1 MALTKVGGDVIQN
14 PLNVGIITATRID
27 GNVSGDVNS
36 TGVSTFTTLKVGTG
50 VTISGGI
57 VTATTFSGALTGN
70 VTGNATGLSGTPNI
84 TVGSIIASSATI
96 SGNVSVAGTL
106 TYEDV
111 TNVDSIGIVTA
122 RTGVRIDA
130 GGLVVVGV
138 TTVAAGSTAAPS
150 ITPTGDTDT
159 GIFFP
164 SADTI
169 AFSEGGAEALRID
182 SSGNVGI
189 GTNISNGLLSLSKSS
204 GRLLTL
210 RNSTTGFGANAGSY
224 FSLNGSDL
232 QISNAE
238 SANLIVY
245 TNDTER
251 VRITS
256 SGNVGIGTNNPLVA
270 THIAIPTNGTALK
283 LNNTIG
289 GSGSYVDL
297 DFDTY
302 ATSQVGYANAP
313 ATIRV
318 IDDGGYSGH
327 ISFRTKGSSIGA
339 SQTERLRI
347 TSSGNVGIGTTNP
360 GEKLQVDGNLRL
372 GGSNTSNYIAFR
384 GTTGDNPGAYDHTY
398 VGERLYGGDER
409 SELLLFKGND
419 FDSGSG
425 PDRIRLAAAEIRFD
439 TYSSTAVSGSF
450 ESVATS
456 ANVTNKMT
464 LTNAG
469 NLGIGTTNP
478 GAKLSVGS
486 GSLVDGNVPVQ
497 ISTPSANGIAYYGA
511 NNNGSYGALFGYDRG
526 AYSGGV
532 VRVVGATDTIDFVV
546 NNTTKAATILPSGNF
561 GIGTENPVAKL
572 EVQSSAAPKI
582 ISNYNNSKHIGMSVG
597 GSGGGFTLSD
607 GHFLTIN
614 HQPYADRGTDAN
626 LTERVRITSSGNV
639 QLPGRTF
646 VRNGSNT
653 VIAASGSYLE
663 CIGFKDSNASA
674 FDMFDIVGIQGQ
686 TTVSLEIRHGHEGGG
701 THGSWLR
708 WVGALNAYTDI
719 TVNYNVANN
728 YGGGLGF
735 TITRPQHDIIRVTWN
750 GANGFPSSF
759 SLACR
764 IWLGRN
770 PNVTTLTNLGMNGFS
785 SSINYS

>member
-1 MALTKVGGDVIQN
+1 VMGVSLGVGVPGE
-14 PLNVGIITATRID
+14 GT
-27 GNVSGDVNS
+27 VSGSKLSNPFNYDSGLLYLDGTNDRVGVGTTNPTTKLDVNGNS
-36 TGVSTFTTLKVGTG
+36 RIGGAVSRSNSGLTVGFTNN
-50 VTISGGI
+50 
-57 VTATTFSGALTGN
+57 TTFAANTDADDSRRML
-70 VTGNATGLSGTPNI
+70 
-84 TVGSIIASSATI
+84 SIINESTTTNAMSVLGFRVNPEGNTANAMLDLKFVNTGATNTSALHY
-96 SGNVSVAGTL
+96 SFNHGGTFA
-106 TYEDV
+106 DRF
-111 TNVDSIGIVTA
+111 SI
-122 RTGVRIDA
+122 
-130 GGLVVVGV
+130 LSN
-138 TTVAAGSTAAPS
+138 GS
-150 ITPTGDTDT
+150 
-159 GIFFP
+159 
-164 SADTI
+164 
-169 AFSEGGAEALRID
+169 
-182 SSGNVGI
+182 VGI
-189 GTNISNGLLSLSKSS
+189 GIANPNEILCVSKNSPDPYNTVLTHLKLINSAGNEGAGNRIQFATGAATAWIQSLVSGPNSS
-204 GRLLTL
+204 
-210 RNSTTGFGANAGSY
+210 S
-224 FSLNGSDL
+224 GSDL
-232 QISNAE
+232 VFGTPS
-238 SANLIVY
+238 
-245 TNDTER
+245 TGT
-251 VRITS
+251 
-256 SGNVGIGTNNPLVA
+256 VG
-270 THIAIPTNGTALK
+270 
-283 LNNTIG
+283 
-289 GSGSYVDL
+289 
-297 DFDTY
+297 
-302 ATSQVGYANAP
+302 
-313 ATIRV
+313 
-318 IDDGGYSGH
+318 
-327 ISFRTKGSSIGA
+327 
-339 SQTERLRI
+339 TERLRI
-347 TSSGNVGIGTTNP
+347 TSSGNVGIGT
-360 GEKLQVDGNLRL
+360 
-372 GGSNTSNYIAFR
+372 A
-384 GTTGDNPGAYDHTY
+384 
-398 VGERLYGGDER
+398 
-409 SELLLFKGND
+409 
-419 FDSGSG
+419 
-425 PDRIRLAAAEIRFD
+425 
-439 TYSSTAVSGSF
+439 
-450 ESVATS
+450 
-456 ANVTNKMT
+456 
-464 LTNAG
+464 
-469 NLGIGTTNP
+469 NP

-701 THGSWLR
+701 MHGSWLR

>member
-1 MALTKVGGDVIQN
+1 MPSATKVQTGYLEAVN
-14 PLNVGIITATRID
+14 PFALAPGNPSSPTITFT
-27 GNVSGDVNS
+27 NSSS
-36 TGVSTFTTLKVGTG
+36 TGM
-50 VTISGGI
+50 
-57 VTATTFSGALTGN
+57 FS
-70 VTGNATGLSGTPNI
+70 P
-84 TVGSIIASSATI
+84 
-96 SGNVSVAGTL
+96 
-106 TYEDV
+106 
-111 TNVDSIGIVTA
+111 
-122 RTGVRIDA
+122 
-130 GGLVVVGV
+130 
-138 TTVAAGSTAAPS
+138 
-150 ITPTGDTDT
+150 
-159 GIFFP
+159 
-164 SADTI
+164 
-169 AFSEGGAEALRID
+169 
-182 SSGNVGI
+182 
-189 GTNISNGLLSLSKSS
+189 
-204 GRLLTL
+204 
-210 RNSTTGFGANAGSY
+210 
-224 FSLNGSDL
+224 
-232 QISNAE
+232 
-238 SANLIVY
+238 
-245 TNDTER
+245 
-251 VRITS
+251 
-256 SGNVGIGTNNPLVA
+256 
-270 THIAIPTNGTALK
+270 
-283 LNNTIG
+283 
-289 GSGSYVDL
+289 
-297 DFDTY
+297 
-302 ATSQVGYANAP
+302 
-313 ATIRV
+313 
-318 IDDGGYSGH
+318 
-327 ISFRTKGSSIGA
+327 SIGA
-339 SQTERLRI
+339 LAFS
-347 TSSGNVGIGTTNP
+347 TSETQNALTILANGNVGIGTTNP
-360 GEKLQVDGNLRL
+360 QNPLHISGTQGTLLRL
-372 GGSNTSNYIAFR
+372 DGGSEGTGTRDIFISEFNTTAFGGIIR
-384 GTTGDNPGAYDHTY
+384 YD
-398 VGERLYGGDER
+398 
-409 SELLLFKGND
+409 
-419 FDSGSG
+419 
-425 PDRIRLAAAEIRFD
+425 
-439 TYSSTAVSGSF
+439 
-450 ESVATS
+450 SVADLFTFGTVEF
-456 ANVTNKMT
+456 ATVVNAINVTR
-464 LTNAG
+464 ASG
-469 NLGIGTTNP
+469 NVGIGTTNP